1 MQFLLFQIPI
11 SLPRALKIPHFIK
24 KPFNKYL
31 WKIAD
36 FYLCWN
42 LNQVIGETLIKN
54 EIGEMESYLIDPADK
69 ILVTVSPPYLSLKN
83 FGMSV
88 FPLLAI

>member
-1 MQFLLFQIPI
+1 ME
-11 SLPRALKIPHFIK
+11 KCT
-24 KPFNKYL
+24 
-31 WKIAD
+31 D

-69 ILVTVSPPYLSLKN
+69 ILVTVSPALIS
-83 FGMSV
+83 
-88 FPLLAI
+88 A